1 MEAKYHYKF
10 RIVLKN
16 SYKDLYARS
25 EKERK
30 VWIRTFCRVL
40 DVNNGMTGPFT
51 GFSPAYNKVKERY
64 KYSLMRA
71 AKAAKGIAT
80 QRRMGNFDFDS
91 IYKFTSA

>member
-1 MEAKYHYKF
+1 MLA
-10 RIVLKN
+10 
-16 SYKDLYARS
+16 YARLRLTS
-25 EKERK
+25 SWSALTSVRP
-30 VWIRTFCRVL
+30 L
-40 DVNNGMTGPFT
+40 AGPFT